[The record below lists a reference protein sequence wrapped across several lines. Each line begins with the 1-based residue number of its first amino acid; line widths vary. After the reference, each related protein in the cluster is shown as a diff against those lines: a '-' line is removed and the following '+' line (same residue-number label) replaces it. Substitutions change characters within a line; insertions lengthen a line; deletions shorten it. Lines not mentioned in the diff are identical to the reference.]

1 MNKKVIIIIL
11 GFLILVFILLFFMY
25 KTNFLMMLK
34 KSESLNYH
42 KDIYEEIDHVII
54 TSFKGERFTKGS
66 KSIAIRDPKDIEK
79 ILNFLN
85 SLELV
90 KFDKGKGPRRYIY
103 DEGSFGIAIVLKND
117 SDFADIVFFMSDYL
131 IFFNERYESDQHR
144 IVEYYIKNSGYN
156 SKDKTSKAYYFLY
169 DIINK

>member
-117 SDFADIVFFMSDYL
+117 SDFADVVFFMSDYL
-131 IFFNERYESDQHR
+131 IFYNEKYRSEQHR
-144 IVEYYIKNSGYN
+144 MKYYIKNSGYN

>member
-34 KSESLNYH
+34 ESESLNYH
-42 KDIYEEIDHVII
+42 KDVYEDINYIMI
-54 TSFKGERFTKGS
+54 TSSEGERFIKGS
-66 KSIAIRDPKDIEK
+66 RNVEIRDRKDIEK
-79 ILNFLN
+79 ILNFFN

-103 DEGSFGIAIVLKND
+103 DEGSFIITIFLKN
-117 SDFADIVFFMSDYL
+117 SDFADIIFLMSDYL
-131 IFFNERYESDQHR
+131 IFYNEEYNSDQHR
-144 IVEYYIKNSGYN
+144 MEYYIKNSGYN

>member
-34 KSESLNYH
+34 ESESLNYH
-42 KDIYEEIDHVII
+42 KDVYEDINYIMI
-54 TSFKGERFTKGS
+54 TSSEGERFIKGS
-66 KSIAIRDPKDIEK
+66 RNVEIRDPKDIEK
-79 ILNFLN
+79 ILNFFN

-90 KFDKGKGPRRYIY
+90 KFDKGKGPRPYIY
-103 DEGSFGIAIVLKND
+103 DEGSFIITIFLKNGNGFND
-117 SDFADIVFFMSDYL
+117 TIFLMSDYL
-131 IFFNERYESDQHR
+131 IFCNEKYKSEQHR
-144 IVEYYIKNSGYN
+144 KEYYIKNSGYN